1 MRAMKKRVIFWGAV
15 LLGLWLLLRWLNLPV
30 GYALQMARI
39 NAVCGIAGYC
49 HHVDDQAGFLPKDD
63 IPRFESYMH
72 HIRNESGVDLR
83 FVFVKGAGEHSL
95 EELAVEL
102 VEDRRIGGGTDD
114 RGLLLLYDVA
124 ARRLKIE
131 VGYGLE
137 GMFPDAFINY
147 LVTRHTQMFLGS
159 GQVSVGLRLLLRLL
173 QARIREAVLGE
184 EFDPRV
190 LDFIDKGRHLSGGAG
205 VAARMEQEPGWRR
218 GKLPPEE
225 RARYAA
231 GATPFATYTSYL
243 NWLNQPIRDAD
254 VDFLTPGSRSYLNSL
269 PVSPAYGDMI
279 LMGEY
284 GKGFDIAERGNLAI
298 LFFTG
303 TPFTSPHF
311 FVREGGKWRMDIVTE
326 VRNTRELVGTY
337 YTWVYTGRDDAYTRA
352 FGDLLKPWGSTG
364 YSRFVRGDN
373 RPLVLSA
380 SARR

>member
-1 MRAMKKRVIFWGAV
+1 MRAMKKRLVFWGVV

-39 NAVCGIAGYC
+39 NAICGIAGYC
-49 HHVDDQAGFLPKDD
+49 HHVDDQAAFLPEED

-83 FVFVKGAGEHSL
+83 FVFVKGVGKRSL
-95 EELAVEL
+95 EEAAVAL
-102 VEDRRIGGGTDD
+102 VEERRIGGSTGD
-114 RGLLLLYDVA
+114 RGVLLLYDVA

-137 GMFPDAFINY
+137 GMFPDAFVNY
-147 LVTRHTQMFLGS
+147 LVTRHAQMFLEG
-159 GQVSVGLRLLLRLL
+159 GQASLGLRLLLRLL
-173 QARIREAVLGE
+173 QHRIREAVLGE

-190 LDFIDKGRHLSGGAG
+190 LAFFDKGRHLSGGAG
-205 VAARMEQEPGWRR
+205 VAARMDDKPGWRR
-218 GKLPPEE
+218 GKLPPDE
-225 RARYAA
+225 RARYVA
-231 GATPFATYTSYL
+231 GATPFATYTAYL
-243 NWLNQPIRDAD
+243 NWLNQPVRDAD
-254 VDFLTPGSRSYLNSL
+254 VDFLTAGSRGYLNGL

-284 GKGFDIAERGNLAI
+284 GKGFDIVERGDLAI

-326 VRNTRELVGTY
+326 VQNTRELVGTY
-337 YTWVYTGRDDAYTRA
+337 YTWVYTGKSDRYTKA
-352 FGDLLKPWGSTG
+352 FGDLLKPWGTIG
-364 YSRFVRGDN
+364 SRFHKGDN
-373 RPLVLSA
+373 RPLALST
-380 SARR
+380 SKR